1 MINLHKVSAL
11 TSQKNND
18 KETYMPF
25 PRIHPTVTRLSET
38 VTGYIATKTP
48 SVEARQEKLEAA
60 TRQFLTRVAE
70 ANTKAS
76 TLTQATH
83 NEALGDSKWLSVLL
97 EAKNQSNGA
106 TGEHLSQDDK
116 ARLKAI
122 THIDT
127 KKRSKAAG
135 AIFSLNSLTATL
147 LEEDFLFE
155 NHEDAG
161 LVEYVVLL
169 GVITFMD
176 AAMKVCNLSIDK
188 ATRKLEC
195 EQAVRNTPAKVL

>member
-1 MINLHKVSAL
+1 
-11 TSQKNND
+11 
-18 KETYMPF
+18 MPF
-25 PRIHPTVTRLSET
+25 PRIHPTVTRLTET
-38 VTGYIATKTP
+38 ATSYITSKAP

-70 ANTKAS
+70 ANAKAH

-83 NEALGDSKWLSVLL
+83 DEALKDSKWLSVLL
-97 EAKNQSNGA
+97 EAKNQSIGA

-122 THIDT
+122 TRINT

-135 AIFSLNSLTATL
+135 AILSLNSLTATL
-147 LEEDFLFE
+147 LEGDFLFE
-155 NHEDAG
+155 NHKDAS
-161 LVEYVVLL
+161 LVEYAALL

-176 AAMKVCNLSIDK
+176 AVMKLGNHSLDK
-188 ATRKLEC
+188 ATCKLEC
-195 EQAVRNTPAKVL
+195 EQAERNTPTKVL

>member
-1 MINLHKVSAL
+1 MS
-11 TSQKNND
+11 
-18 KETYMPF
+18 F

-60 TRQFLTRVAE
+60 TRQLLTRVAE
-70 ANTKAS
+70 ANTKAR

-83 NEALGDSKWLSVLL
+83 DEALEDSKWLSVLL
-97 EAKNQSNGA
+97 EAKNQSIGA
-106 TGEHLSQDDK
+106 TGEHLSQNDK
-116 ARLKAI
+116 ARLKVI
-122 THIDT
+122 TRINT

-147 LEEDFLFE
+147 LEDDFLFE
-155 NHEDAG
+155 NHEDAS
-161 LVEYVVLL
+161 LVEYAALL

-176 AAMKVCNLSIDK
+176 AVMKLGNHSLDK

-195 EQAVRNTPAKVL
+195 EQAERNTPAKVL